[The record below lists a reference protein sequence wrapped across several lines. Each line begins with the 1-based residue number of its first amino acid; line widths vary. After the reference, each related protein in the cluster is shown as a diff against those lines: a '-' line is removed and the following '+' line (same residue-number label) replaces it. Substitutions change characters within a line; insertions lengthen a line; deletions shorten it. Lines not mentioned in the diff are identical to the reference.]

1 MSLVSCGASRI
12 KSLPGGG
19 RKRENGHSFGCYTF
33 RAHQS
38 GWEKASRVPA
48 VISFM
53 NYEMILLL
61 AFKAIASSDLLFY
74 GLES

>member
-1 MSLVSCGASRI
+1 MGKCD
-12 KSLPGGG
+12 
-19 RKRENGHSFGCYTF
+19 SFGGYSF

-53 NYEMILLL
+53 NYDMILLL
-61 AFKAIASSDLLFY
+61 TFKAIVLSDLFY